1 MKARAIGNSFKTLRE
16 LKSVAKTNLSAGLY
30 VAYPPELWVRNGD
43 VRNLP
48 SHLKRSKGR
57 LGARRIW
64 WLVNFL
70 LFPFLSFFIFFGSKE
85 RTVAVVKG
93 SHAADDFVI
102 FRSDHVFRVTGRSRT
117 EEELRLRR
125 LWEQWISCSREIQ
138 EKSTSAGIAETFVD
152 LSTSA
157 SDALPCLKRKAIS
170 LIADSYSTLSH
181 HSSMGKLA
189 DYRKFIEPKLSESA
203 YQQVISHSLRMEAL
217 SALWEQPLVPIGS
230 DNSPDNCLIGEKS
243 FVFIDV
249 EPVYVGFA
257 AQHVLGVIAS
267 WDHGRDQSVL
277 VDFLDGGL
285 DEELRQLLNPKVSL
299 DRASRFGYVAMAVLL
314 PRTTSASRWHD
325 FSWRD
330 SLFEAYGL
338 QKHIP

>member
-1 MKARAIGNSFKTLRE
+1 MKARAIGNNFKALRE
-16 LKSVAKTNLSAGLY
+16 LKSIAKPHLSAGLY
-30 VAYPPELWVRNGD
+30 VAYPPGLWVRNGD
-43 VRNLP
+43 GRNLP

-57 LGARRIW
+57 LSARPIW

-70 LFPFLSFFIFFGSKE
+70 VSPFLSFFIFSGSRE
-85 RTVAVVKG
+85 RTLAVAKG

-102 FRSDHVFRVTGRSRT
+102 FRSDHVFRVSAHSRT
-117 EEELRLRR
+117 EEEIRLRR
-125 LWEQWISCSREIQ
+125 LWEQWISCSREIP
-138 EKSTSAGIAETFVD
+138 EKSTSAGIAEEFIG

-157 SDALPCLKRKAIS
+157 SDAPPCSKRKAIS
-170 LIADSYSTLSH
+170 LIADSYSNLSY

-189 DYRKFIEPKLSESA
+189 DYRKIIEPKLSESA
-203 YQQVISHSLRMEAL
+203 YGEVISHSLRMEAL
-217 SALWEQPLVPIGS
+217 SAFWEQPLVPIGS

-243 FVFIDV
+243 FAFIDV

-267 WDHGRDQSVL
+267 WDHGHDHQVL
-277 VDFLDGGL
+277 LDFLDGDL
-285 DEELRQLLNPKVSL
+285 DEELRQLLNPKMSL
-299 DRASRFGYVAMAVLL
+299 DRASRFGYVAIAVLL
-314 PRTTSASRWHD
+314 PRTTSASRWND